1 VPSLEFEDKH
11 PSATVP
17 VPSIV
22 MKFDLFSQV
31 NLEPI
36 NLKLKLSW
44 VKKIIKKRKIW
55 CDLMIWLIRQDPVK
69 NSIAIC

>member
-17 VPSIV
+17 VSEIRSG
-22 MKFDLFSQV
+22 LV

-36 NLKLKLSW
+36 NLKLKLNW
-44 VKKIIKKRKIW
+44 VKKIIKKKKSG
-55 CDLMIWLIRQDPVK
+55 VT
-69 NSIAIC
+69 